1 MCGMNEIFLPRQWP
15 HSFWSPRH
23 LQHDWSEIN
32 LPNCAFPPGFLNS
45 PLPQAVRTKTGILAP
60 PQPSLHSPEGV
71 TACSLSPHLLSPP
84 LPASGWDLPASH
96 FDMDSLYWLLQF
108 LSLLLVHLRD
118 QCKIKLPESSFDPV
132 SSTPYLDFQNKV
144 QVPWVNTK
152 SPS

>member
-1 MCGMNEIFLPRQWP
+1 MRFFSPANGPIPFGLLDTFNMTEAKFTFLIVL
-15 HSFWSPRH
+15 F
-23 LQHDWSEIN
+23 L
-32 LPNCAFPPGFLNS
+32 LNS

-71 TACSLSPHLLSPP
+71 TACSLSPHLLSSP

-144 QVPWVNTK
+144 QVPRVNTK